1 MLPASAR
8 FSQCR
13 SSRSSLAHRDS
24 FHPSTLRLSRGT
36 LGADRHPLQAAD
48 ATHAAY
54 EEESFKVVEWS
65 NRNSRAIVAL
75 CNVSVVVLAVLT
87 VVLYL
92 RHPPTTAHAPAVGS
106 KFALPHG
113 GSTADG
119 DVLYV
124 AMSAQCGVCESEAD
138 SYRSLE
144 QALDGVPGAT
154 VMYLMPEREAA
165 GRWFLNRHGLRG
177 GVEFGTA
184 FRGSGITGFPTVLLT
199 RQSDNVPFEQ
209 SRNVL
214 LTAPSFGDA
223 RRTATDDASR

>member
-1 MLPASAR
+1 MGSVR
-8 FSQCR
+8 
-13 SSRSSLAHRDS
+13 
-24 FHPSTLRLSRGT
+24 TLRTEYPLKLNCS
-36 LGADRHPLQAAD
+36 LGADKAPLVGGMRNACRPQ
-48 ATHAAY
+48 
-54 EEESFKVVEWS
+54 EGENFEVLEWS

-75 CNVSVVVLAVLT
+75 CNLSVVVLGVLT

-144 QALDGVPGAT
+144 QALDGVQGAT

-184 FRGSGITGFPTVLLT
+184 FRGSGITGFPTVLLVD
-199 RQSDNVPFEQ
+199 RQSIVRFSHTGRLMEDDKQRLE
-209 SRNVL
+209 
-214 LTAPSFGDA
+214 TAVSQRSAPREADGKVSSGK
-223 RRTATDDASR
+223 

>member
-1 MLPASAR
+1 
-8 FSQCR
+8 
-13 SSRSSLAHRDS
+13 
-24 FHPSTLRLSRGT
+24 
-36 LGADRHPLQAAD
+36 LQAAD